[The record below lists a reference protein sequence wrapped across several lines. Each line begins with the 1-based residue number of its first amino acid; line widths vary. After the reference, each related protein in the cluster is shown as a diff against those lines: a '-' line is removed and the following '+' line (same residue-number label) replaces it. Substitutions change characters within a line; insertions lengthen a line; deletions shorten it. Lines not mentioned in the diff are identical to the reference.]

1 MKQLLDFLPIV
12 LFAITYFKFGGL
24 YPATAVLM
32 GATVVQMLALY
43 VIEKKLPAMHKATLA
58 LILLFGTLTLV
69 YRDPRFLQWKFTIL
83 HGGFG
88 LVLAVAL
95 FGFKRNLIK
104 TMLQVQIQLP
114 ESAWQVLCISWILF
128 FWLMALV
135 NTGMIFYFDMAAW
148 TIFKV
153 ASIGAFF
160 IFAIAQAFYIAKY
173 LPKDSD

>member
-32 GATVVQMLALY
+32 AATSVQMLALY
-43 VIEKKLPAMHKATLA
+43 VIDKKLPAMQKATLVM
-58 LILLFGTLTLV
+58 ILLFGTLTLV

-95 FGFKRNLIK
+95 WGFKKNLIK

-114 ESAWQVLCISWILF
+114 EVAWFRLCVSWILF
-128 FWLMALV
+128 FWFMAAV
-135 NTGMIFYFDMAAW
+135 NTFMIFSFDMGVW
-148 TIFKV
+148 TIFKI

-160 IFAIAQAFYIAKY
+160 VFAIGQAFFIAKY
-173 LPKDSD
+173 LPKDSM